1 MKSLVLSVLENKCY
15 SYVSRET
22 EFMNE
27 FDVIVVGGGH
37 AGCEAA
43 AAAARIGAKTALIT
57 FSKSNLGEM
66 SCNPSIGGVAKGIIV
81 KEVDALDG
89 LMARVIDNSGI
100 HFKVLN
106 SSKGPAV
113 WGPRAQADR
122 KLYKATMQE
131 ILLNYKNLTVIEGE
145 VTDLIIKNNSV
156 EGIKINDKLYKSKS
170 VVITTGTFLNGLIH
184 LGAKKTAAGR
194 FSENPSI
201 KLANTFRQIG
211 FNVNRLKTGTPARIR
226 RDSINYAILEKQ
238 EGDTPPT
245 PFSSLTK
252 SISVPQISCYMTYTN
267 AGIHDFIRKNI
278 TLSPMYSGQIS
289 SNGPRYCPSIE
300 DKVMRFA
307 DKEKHQIFLEP
318 EGLDSDLVY
327 PNGISTSLPEA
338 IQDEVIHA
346 IAGLEKAEIVRYGYA
361 IEYDYIDPRELF
373 PTLETKRIKGLF
385 LAGQINGTTGY
396 EEAAGQGVIAGINA
410 ALTLN
415 NDSYTHSRSDSYI
428 GVLIND
434 LTVKGT
440 AEPYRMMTSRSEFRI
455 HLRPDNAESRLHQA
469 ALSHGILSAERAVH
483 VAEQQEEELRIISE
497 LESITLTPNKLK
509 VHGINVSQDGRK
521 RTLLNLLSL
530 PNFSI
535 ETLHTLHPGSR
546 DFDLKALNKIHI
558 NELYKSL
565 EERTLQD
572 IKLYDQD
579 NNIKI
584 PKDIDYLRVAGLSNE
599 LKAKLDSA
607 RPLTIADAKCIQ
619 GMTPA
624 AITSLHIHIKK
635 LAG

>member
-22 EFMNE
+22 QVMKE

-43 AAAARIGAKTALIT
+43 AAAARIGANTALIT
-57 FSKSNLGEM
+57 FSQSNLGEM

-81 KEVDALDG
+81 KEIDALDG

-100 HFKVLN
+100 HFKILN

-131 ILLNYKNLTVIEGE
+131 ILLNYKNLIVVEGE
-145 VTDLIIKNNSV
+145 VTDLVIKNNCV
-156 EGIKINDKLYKSKS
+156 EGIKVNDKLLKAKSI
-170 VVITTGTFLNGLIH
+170 VITTGTFLNGLIH

-194 FSENPSI
+194 FSESPSI

-211 FNVNRLKTGTPARIR
+211 FNVSRLKTGTPARLLK
-226 RDSINYAILEKQ
+226 DSINYDILEKQ
-238 EGDTPPT
+238 VGDVPPT

-252 SISVPQISCYMTYTN
+252 AITVPQINCYMTYTN
-267 AGIHDFIRKNI
+267 TKIHDFIKQNI
-278 TLSPMYSGQIS
+278 NLSPLYSGQIS
-289 SNGPRYCPSIE
+289 STGPRYCPSIE
-300 DKVMRFA
+300 DKVMRFS
-307 DKEKHQIFLEP
+307 DKDRHQIFLEP

-327 PNGISTSLPEA
+327 PNGISTSLPES
-338 IQDEVIHA
+338 IQDILIHG
-346 IAGLEKAEIVRYGYA
+346 IQGLEKAKIVRYGYA
-361 IEYDYIDPRELF
+361 IEYDYIDPRELL

-396 EEAAGQGVIAGINA
+396 EEAAGQGIIAGINA
-410 ALTLN
+410 ALILN
-415 NDSYTHSRSDSYI
+415 NTCYTHSRSDSYI

-434 LTVKGT
+434 LTIKGT
-440 AEPYRMMTSRSEFRI
+440 TEPYRMMTSRSEFRI
-455 HLRPDNAESRLHQA
+455 HLRPDNTESRLHKA
-469 ALSHGILSAERAVH
+469 ALSHGILSTERAMH
-483 VAEQQEEELRIISE
+483 VNAQQAEELKIISE
-497 LESITLTPNKLK
+497 LQSITLTPNKLK
-509 VHGINVSQDGRK
+509 LHGINVSQDGRK

-535 ETLHTLHPGSR
+535 ETLHAIHPVSR
-546 DFDLKALNKIHI
+546 EFNSTALNKIHI

-572 IKLYDQD
+572 IKLYDLD
-579 NNIKI
+579 TNIQI
-584 PKDIDYLRVAGLSNE
+584 PKNINYQKVAGLSNE
-599 LKAKLDSA
+599 LKAKLEAA
-607 RPLTIADAKCIQ
+607 RPLNLADAKSIQ
-619 GMTPA
+619 GITPA